1 MKTTLV
7 FFSLIFLGLLL
18 LSFELSFGSVDIPLT
33 QVIESLFKGGSDNK
47 SWNLIILESRLPR
60 AISAILAGSCLS
72 VAGLAMQTLFRN
84 PLAGPHILGVS
95 SGAGLGVA
103 LVIMSFGLLGFNLG
117 GPVSSTVILLASL
130 AGGMAVLFLLF
141 MVSLRIRDILTVLI
155 VGIMTGS
162 ISMALV
168 GILQY
173 LSTDYQV
180 KSFVLWTLGSFDG
193 VTNQDLRIFMPA
205 GILLMATMVFFIKA
219 LNLLLTGEQYARS
232 MGLNVNRSRLGILMI
247 TGALTALIT
256 AYCGPIGFVG
266 VIVPHF
272 SRLIFKTSDQMTLWI
287 SSMLIGANVMLIADL
302 IAHLPGSAR
311 ILPLNSITSLIGIP
325 FIFWML
331 LSRKLIKGV

>member
-141 MVSLRIRDILTVLI
+141 MVSLRIRDILT
-155 VGIMTGS
+155 
-162 ISMALV
+162 
-168 GILQY
+168 
-173 LSTDYQV
+173 
-180 KSFVLWTLGSFDG
+180 
-193 VTNQDLRIFMPA
+193 
-205 GILLMATMVFFIKA
+205 
-219 LNLLLTGEQYARS
+219 
-232 MGLNVNRSRLGILMI
+232 
-247 TGALTALIT
+247 
-256 AYCGPIGFVG
+256 
-266 VIVPHF
+266 
-272 SRLIFKTSDQMTLWI
+272 
-287 SSMLIGANVMLIADL
+287 
-302 IAHLPGSAR
+302 
-311 ILPLNSITSLIGIP
+311 
-325 FIFWML
+325 
-331 LSRKLIKGV
+331 